1 MLGIDGHGDDTGDG
15 LLQMGSYD
23 GIIFNRFPGQMPC
36 SGWTKNKFDWEKKY
50 LQSNKLLNKNWKK
63 NRLKFSENNHDNSI

>member
-23 GIIFNRFPGQMPC
+23 GIIFNRFPGQIPC
-36 SGWTKNKFDWEKKY
+36 SEWTKNKFDWEK
-50 LQSNKLLNKNWKK
+50 
-63 NRLKFSENNHDNSI
+63 NSYSQINC